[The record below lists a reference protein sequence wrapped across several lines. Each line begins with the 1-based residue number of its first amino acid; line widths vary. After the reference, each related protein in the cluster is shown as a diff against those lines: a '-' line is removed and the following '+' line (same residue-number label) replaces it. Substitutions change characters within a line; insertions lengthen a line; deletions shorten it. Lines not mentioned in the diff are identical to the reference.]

1 MLKINSDMFYVKN
14 KDTYP
19 PFKNGLYLEEYF
31 LEYMIKYNRE
41 YDNFGR
47 RYIPALWTN
56 FQIEHFFFEKG
67 KKEEMQIMLD
77 EYIRKNPSENG
88 YFTIV
93 QHDDGPMLKL
103 PPNTVVYGACSGNI
117 PIPLIYEDN
126 ENKLETIGKNFTKT
140 SFKERNFLCSFI
152 GSITH
157 HIRTNILQLYSNNP
171 LFFIS
176 NDNWTTVVSQDKQ
189 SLFINETLSSKFA
202 LAPRV
207 SGRGSFRFFEIL
219 QLGIVP
225 IYVWDDIEWLPYK
238 DVIDYSKFCIS
249 IHSNDLPNLET
260 LLLSIDETKYNRMI
274 EEGRLHSHFFKLE
287 YMCQYILYNRT
298 TSVYS
303 NAESINDSINDVKI
317 SLCIPTMN
325 RFDDFLGG
333 YLDKYIE
340 YLNSEIID
348 EIVICDENGDDF
360 YKIYMKYGHFIN
372 NNPNKIKVF
381 KNEHIQGVFFNKM
394 KVCSLANHKYIALID
409 SDNFADE
416 TYFKTAKEYIM
427 NNKLPEHFIL
437 APSFAKPLFDFT
449 SSIGCINKNIMNDF
463 LDRNMFHICLNC
475 GNYILSNNI
484 HSNIQ
489 YDIELLPKVISC
501 DVIYFN
507 LLCFLQLENFEMHII
522 KGMEY
527 NHVIHAGSTQTNNCH
542 VGDYYLNNI
551 IIPAYYQLSP
561 KKILSMPTPI
571 HEIPIYEKLKQPFYS
586 LGNKLIDYFFKLG
599 FAFANGND
607 FKYNL
612 PQYLNNK
619 DQIFILQNLPNS
631 ININNDFKNSFKH
644 VKIQRVL
651 GDNYQFIVDYANLWE
666 LTNNDRFHFWSC
678 IKPIA
683 NSLINQILPSYY
695 ENITKNINNL
705 GKFPIIHF
713 RCSDVPFIRHGF
725 YHFQRYAFFIDSLNE
740 LAGKGVD
747 VSKVYLMYS
756 FLHEGS
762 EKNNATSLIYIQSLK
777 QFLEENNYV
786 VEIISQDVASDFAAM
801 FYAPAVI
808 STCSSFSFTA
818 GFFGNG
824 IFITEGHYNED
835 FESGLVTESPC
846 YAPFIK
852 KGYSVNHSRILDYY
866 DTNAVIK
873 ILKS

>member
-1 MLKINSDMFYVKN
+1 MLKINSDLFYVKN
-14 KDTYP
+14 KETYP

-31 LEYMIKYNRE
+31 LEFMIKYNRE

-56 FQIEHFFFEKG
+56 FQIESWFSEKE
-67 KKEEMQIMLD
+67 KCEEMQNALD
-77 EYIRKNPSENG
+77 EYIRMNPSENG
-88 YFTIV
+88 YFTVV

-103 PPNTVVYGACSGNI
+103 PPNTVVYGSCTGDI

-126 ENKLETIGKNFTKT
+126 ENKLVSFGKNNKK
-140 SFKERNFLCSFI
+140 SYKERGVLSSFI
-152 GSITH
+152 GSSTH
-157 HIRTNILQLYSNNP
+157 PIRNTILELYSKNP
-171 LFFIS
+171 HFYIFSADPFRDWDGITK
-176 NDNWTTVVSQDKQ
+176 NKQ
-189 SLFINETLSSKFA
+189 LLFINATLNSKFA
-202 LAPRV
+202 LAPRGY
-207 SGRGSFRFFEIL
+207 GRSSFRFFEIL

-225 IYVWDDIEWLPYK
+225 IYVWDDINWLPYK

-249 IHSNDLPNLET
+249 IHKNDLPNLET
-260 LLLSIDETKYNRMI
+260 LLLSIDETKYNRMV
-274 EEGRLHSHFFKLE
+274 EEGKIHSHFFTLE

-298 TSVYS
+298 ALGDSTS
-303 NAESINDSINDVKI
+303 DSINGNKTQIDIKI

-333 YLDKYIE
+333 YLDKYID
-340 YLNSEIID
+340 YLNSGIID

-360 YKIYMKYGHFIN
+360 YKIYMKYGCFIS
-372 NNPNKIKVF
+372 NNPNKIRVV
-381 KNEHIQGVFFNKM
+381 KNDEILGVFLNKK
-394 KVCSLANHKYIALID
+394 KVCSLARNKYIALID

-416 TYFKTAKEYIM
+416 NYFKTATEYII
-427 NNKLPEHFIL
+427 NNELPENFVL

-449 SSIGCINKNIMNDF
+449 TSIGTINKNNMNDF
-463 LDRNMFHICLNC
+463 LDRHMFHIFLNT
-475 GNYILSNNI
+475 GNYILSNNL

-489 YDIELLPKVISC
+489 YDVELLPKISSC
-501 DVIYFN
+501 DVIYLN
-507 LLCFLQLENFEMHII
+507 LLCFQQLENFEMHIVE
-522 KGMEY
+522 GMEY
-527 NHVIHAGSTQTNNCH
+527 SHVIHRGSTQLNNCH
-542 VGDYYLNNI
+542 IGDYYLNSI

-561 KKILSMPTPI
+561 KKIMPI
-571 HEIPIYEKLKQPFYS
+571 SEKLKQPFYS
-586 LGNKLIDYFFKLG
+586 LGNKLIDYFAKMG
-599 FAFANGND
+599 FAFSCGNNFQYD
-607 FKYNL
+607 L
-612 PQYLNNK
+612 PYYLNTK
-619 DQIFILQNLPNS
+619 DNIFILQNLPYS
-631 ININNDFKNSFKH
+631 ITLNNEFRDKFKNIH
-644 VKIQRVL
+644 LQRVL
-651 GDNYQFIVDYANLWE
+651 GDNYLFAGDYANLWE
-666 LTNNDRFHFWSC
+666 LTNNDRLQFWSY

-683 NSLINQILPSYY
+683 NNLINKILSIYN
-695 ENITKNINNL
+695 ENIVNNVNNL

-725 YHFQRYAFFIDSLNE
+725 YHFQRYEFFIDSLKE
-740 LAGKGVD
+740 LAGKGID
-747 VSKVYLMYS
+747 VSKVYLMVS

-762 EKNNATSLIYIQSLK
+762 EKKNAASLIYIQSLK

-786 VEIISQDVASDFAAM
+786 VEIISQDVASDFAAL

-835 FESGLVTESPC
+835 FESGSVTESPC

-866 DTNAVIK
+866 DTDAVIK